1 MRAKIKSE
9 FKKLFNPFY
18 NTVIGGV
25 PTQVSLKDVEANPDK
40 YISTPVAPLYENYK
54 EVAERIKSR
63 QGAIE
68 FEELDMQT
76 ADVLGDI
83 FDPQKRD
90 KKKNEIAQY
99 LELQKTRRAKI
110 ERKAKAKLKT
120 KRRPSKKAQETAAA
134 AAAKKPQ
141 QDAEKNA

>member
-9 FKKLFNPFY
+9 FTKLFNPFY

-25 PTQVSLKDVEANPDK
+25 PTQVSLKDVESNPDK
-40 YISTPVAPLYENYK
+40 YIKTPVAPLYENHK
-54 EVAERIKSR
+54 ELAQRIASR
-63 QGAIE
+63 QAAVE
-68 FEELDMQT
+68 FESLDMQT

-110 ERKAKAKLKT
+110 ERKAKAKLAT
-120 KRRPSKKAQETAAA
+120 KRKGRPSKKAQD
-134 AAAKKPQ
+134 AAAKKA
-141 QDAEKNA
+141 QDEAQKTA

>member
-9 FKKLFNPFY
+9 FTKLFNPFY

-25 PTQVSLKDVEANPDK
+25 PTQVSLKDVESNPDK
-40 YISTPVAPLYENYK
+40 YIKTPVAPLYENHK
-54 EVAERIKSR
+54 ELAQRIANR
-63 QGAIE
+63 QAAVE
-68 FEELDMQT
+68 FESLDMQT

-110 ERKAKAKLKT
+110 ERKAKAKLAT
-120 KRRPSKKAQETAAA
+120 KRKGRPSKKAQD
-134 AAAKKPQ
+134 AAAKKA
-141 QDAEKNA
+141 QDEAQKTA